1 MSSVIFYYLLFFRGG
16 VYIRATFLITSKV
29 YFITLI
35 DLKKMRILNKAGFIF
50 TFTTL
55 SVFQLV
61 KVCIFLFIIVNDI
74 HYMYFATFFIC
85 MAKRWH
91 WKHNDKCVL
100 QRFLLACLCI
110 TVFYFD
116 FTNIV
121 ISVSIKSDLRNFL
134 VSFDHASFGFVY
146 KLAQVSMFNNK
157 CSL

>member
-1 MSSVIFYYLLFFRGG
+1 
-16 VYIRATFLITSKV
+16 
-29 YFITLI
+29 
-35 DLKKMRILNKAGFIF
+35 MRILNKVGP
-50 TFTTL
+50 TL

-74 HYMYFATFFIC
+74 NYMYFATFFIC

-91 WKHNDKCVL
+91 WKHNDKCVR
-100 QRFLLACLCI
+100 QRFLLACLGI

-134 VSFDHASFGFVY
+134 VSFDHASFCFVY

-157 CSL
+157 CSLLYRQMIPNIDACLIRMKENRN

>member
-1 MSSVIFYYLLFFRGG
+1 MFDYVNW
-16 VYIRATFLITSKV
+16 FLKKKAYTSQSRV
-29 YFITLI
+29 YFYVYEV
-35 DLKKMRILNKAGFIF
+35 GP
-50 TFTTL
+50 TL

-74 HYMYFATFFIC
+74 NYMYFAPFFIC

-91 WKHNDKCVL
+91 WKHNDKCVR
-100 QRFLLACLCI
+100 QRFLLACLGI
-110 TVFYFD
+110 KVFYFD

-121 ISVSIKSDLRNFL
+121 SSVSIKSDLRNFL